1 LGPETVEGSI
11 PPPFHRGGDAN
22 AMHNH
27 GFLFIRGT
35 IHTGITYFFSY
46 TRTGST
52 QNYRSG

>member
-35 IHTGITYFFSY
+35 IHTGIKYFFSY

-52 QNYRSG
+52 QNNRSG